1 MSVAFFDIIFSSRR
15 RHTRCALVTGVQTC
29 ALPISSG
36 LGEPIAVITIGTR
49 YSAISARSSA
59 IRTFELW
66 VTKLT
71 AQGIGPAVSPFAA
84 RASWIVPIQTSSE
97 EVVQQFGV
105 GKLTTIPAWLDAI
118 TNSCPDTKKTGASTL
133 VSRVPK
139 SKPVKI
145 GRAHI

>member
-1 MSVAFFDIIFSSRR
+1 MRISDWSSDV
-15 RHTRCALVTGVQTC
+15 C
-29 ALPISSG
+29 SSDLSAAG

-84 RASWIVPIQTSSE
+84 RASWLVPSQTSSSA
-97 EVVQQFGV
+97 VVRQFGV
-105 GKLTTIPAWLDAI
+105 GKQ
-118 TNSCPDTKKTGASTL
+118 
-133 VSRVPK
+133 
-139 SKPVKI
+139 I
-145 GRAHI
+145 GRAAGRGQGGQFV

>member
-1 MSVAFFDIIFSSRR
+1 MRISDWSSDV
-15 RHTRCALVTGVQTC
+15 C
-29 ALPISSG
+29 SSDLSAAG

-84 RASWIVPIQTSSE
+84 RASWIVPSQTSSSA
-97 EVVQQFGV
+97 VVRQFGV
-105 GKLTTIPAWLDAI
+105 GKLQTIERKSVVKGKSVA
-118 TNSCPDTKKTGASTL
+118 
-133 VSRVPK
+133 VSF
-139 SKPVKI
+139 I
-145 GRAHI
+145 FGGRLFI